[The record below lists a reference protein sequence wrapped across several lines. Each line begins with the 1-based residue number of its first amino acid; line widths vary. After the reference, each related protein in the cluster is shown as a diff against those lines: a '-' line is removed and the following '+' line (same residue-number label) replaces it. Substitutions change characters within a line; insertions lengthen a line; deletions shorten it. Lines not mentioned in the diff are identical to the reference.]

1 MDKLLPSPDMSKQN
15 GRSRGRLRLFSG
27 RANPELAIEIAQI
40 LDVEPG
46 QISINSLHDSE
57 THVQIEES
65 VRGAEIYLVQP
76 TCRPVNETLMELL
89 IIVDAMRRASA
100 DQITAVVPYY
110 GYGRQDH
117 KSTGREPLSAR
128 LVADLLAN
136 AGADRI
142 VSVDLHAPQIQG
154 FFNKVSDH
162 LTAVTTLANHLRQ
175 RDLSNAVIVAPDVG
189 RAKLAE
195 KYTDI
200 LGLPMVLMHKR
211 RHGVGGSRLEVEA
224 VVGDIEGRKPII
236 IDDLIASGS
245 IHQQADTLM
254 RHGAQPAIIS
264 VTHPVLTGRAPELLT
279 RPSIEEVLVTN
290 TIPVPQER
298 RAGGLIKV
306 ISIAP
311 LLASA
316 ILRIHERRSVS
327 EVFSQQNLLF
337 PV

>member
-1 MDKLLPSPDMSKQN
+1 MGGNAMDKLTPSPDMPAHN
-15 GRSRGRLRLFSG
+15 GRSMDTLRLFCG

-40 LDVEPG
+40 LGVDLGE
-46 QISINSLHDSE
+46 ISIKSLNDSE

-76 TCRPVNETLMELL
+76 TCQPVNETLMELL

-195 KYTDI
+195 KYTDL
-200 LGLPMVLMHKR
+200 LGLPTEQTECV
-211 RHGVGGSRLEVEA
+211 HGTTV
-224 VVGDIEGRKPII
+224 
-236 IDDLIASGS
+236 
-245 IHQQADTLM
+245 M
-254 RHGAQPAIIS
+254 R
-264 VTHPVLTGRAPELLT
+264 
-279 RPSIEEVLVTN
+279 
-290 TIPVPQER
+290 
-298 RAGGLIKV
+298 
-306 ISIAP
+306 
-311 LLASA
+311 
-316 ILRIHERRSVS
+316 
-327 EVFSQQNLLF
+327 
-337 PV
+337 

>member
-1 MDKLLPSPDMSKQN
+1 MAINSERDV
-15 GRSRGRLRLFSG
+15 GTLRLFSG
-27 RANPELAIEIAQI
+27 RANHELALEMSQI
-40 LDVEPG
+40 LGVELG
-46 QISINSLHDSE
+46 EISIKSMGDSE

-65 VRGAEIYLVQP
+65 VRGSEIYLVQP

-89 IIVDAMRRASA
+89 IIIDAMRRASA
-100 DQITAVVPYY
+100 GHITAVIPYY

-128 LVADLLAN
+128 LVSDLLAN

-162 LTAVTTLANHLRQ
+162 LTAVTTLASHLRQ

-211 RHGVGGSRLEVEA
+211 RHGIGGSSATVEA
-224 VVGDIEGRKPII
+224 VVGDIKGKKPII

-245 IHQQADTLM
+245 IHQQADTLLE
-254 RHGAQPAIIS
+254 HGAEPAIIS
-264 VTHPVLTGRAPELLT
+264 VTHPVLIGKAPELLS

-298 RAGGLIKV
+298 RANGLIKV

-316 ILRIHERRSVS
+316 ILRIHQRRSVS
-327 EVFSQQNLLF
+327 EVFTQQNLLF

>member
-1 MDKLLPSPDMSKQN
+1 M
-15 GRSRGRLRLFSG
+15 
-27 RANPELAIEIAQI
+27 EISQI
-40 LDVEPG
+40 LGVELG
-46 QISINSLHDSE
+46 QISIQTMSDSE

-65 VRGAEIYLVQP
+65 VRGAEIYLIQP
-76 TCRPVNETLMELL
+76 TCEPVNESLMELL
-89 IIVDAMRRASA
+89 IIIDAMRRASA
-100 DQITAVVPYY
+100 DQITAVIPYY

-128 LVADLLAN
+128 LTADLLTN

-162 LTAVTTLANHLRQ
+162 LTAVTTIAHHLRQ

-195 KYTDI
+195 KYTDL

-211 RHGVGGSRLEVEA
+211 RHGVGGSSATVET
-224 VVGDIEGRKPII
+224 VVGDIKGKDPIL

-245 IHQQADTLM
+245 IHQQADALM
-254 RHGAQPAIIS
+254 EQGAEPAIIS
-264 VTHPVLTGRAPELLT
+264 VTHPVLIGDSLDLLI
-279 RPSIEEVLVTN
+279 RPSIKEVLVTN
-290 TIPVPQER
+290 TIPVPQNR
-298 RAGGLIKV
+298 RANGMIKV

-316 ILRIHERRSVS
+316 ILRIHQRQSVS

>member
-1 MDKLLPSPDMSKQN
+1 
-15 GRSRGRLRLFSG
+15 
-27 RANPELAIEIAQI
+27 
-40 LDVEPG
+40 
-46 QISINSLHDSE
+46 
-57 THVQIEES
+57 
-65 VRGAEIYLVQP
+65 
-76 TCRPVNETLMELL
+76 MELL
-89 IIVDAMRRASA
+89 IIIDAMRRASA
-100 DQITAVVPYY
+100 DHITAVIPYY

-128 LVADLLAN
+128 LVSDLLAN

-162 LTAVTTLANHLRQ
+162 LTAVTTLASHLRQ

-211 RHGVGGSRLEVEA
+211 RHGIGGSSATVEA
-224 VVGDIEGRKPII
+224 VVGDIKGKKPII

-245 IHQQADTLM
+245 IHQQADTLLE
-254 RHGAQPAIIS
+254 HGAEPAIIS
-264 VTHPVLTGRAPELLT
+264 VTHPVLIGKAPELLS

-298 RAGGLIKV
+298 RANGLIKV

-316 ILRIHERRSVS
+316 ILRIHQRRSVS
-327 EVFSQQNLLF
+327 EVFTQQNLLF

>member
-1 MDKLLPSPDMSKQN
+1 M
-15 GRSRGRLRLFSG
+15 
-27 RANPELAIEIAQI
+27 
-40 LDVEPG
+40 
-46 QISINSLHDSE
+46 
-57 THVQIEES
+57 
-65 VRGAEIYLVQP
+65 
-76 TCRPVNETLMELL
+76 
-89 IIVDAMRRASA
+89 
-100 DQITAVVPYY
+100 
-110 GYGRQDH
+110 
-117 KSTGREPLSAR
+117 
-128 LVADLLAN
+128 
-136 AGADRI
+136 
-142 VSVDLHAPQIQG
+142 
-154 FFNKVSDH
+154 SDH

-175 RDLSNAVIVAPDVG
+175 RDLSDAVIVAPDVG

-211 RHGVGGSRLEVEA
+211 RHGVGGSKLEVEA
-224 VVGDIEGRKPII
+224 VVGDIEGKKPII

-254 RHGAQPAIIS
+254 EHGAQPAIIS
-264 VTHPVLTGRAPELLT
+264 VTHPVLTGQAPELLT
-279 RPSIEEVLVTN
+279 RPSIDEVLVTN
-290 TIPVPQER
+290 TIPVPEER
-298 RAGGLIKV
+298 RAGGLVKV